1 MYILAQIFHYNF
13 YERFGLNP
21 RGMGMPQIF
30 QNFYVSTI
38 KGQPAIVPSWLDTLR
53 QSDIP
58 LWDSF

>member
-13 YERFGLNP
+13 DERFGLNP
-21 RGMGMPQIF
+21 RGMPQIL

-38 KGQPAIVPSWLDTLR
+38 KGQQAIVPSWLDTLR